1 MWSHAMPH
9 VASRGLAGHFRARVA
24 SAEVGVPA
32 GALKECFSSPS
43 GTGSWSSTR
52 WSPTVRTYADIQVE
66 FYLASVK
73 ERMLTAV
80 YEVGEPRG
88 RAVHLRPEEDF
99 GAVAAEGVGI
109 ANRSIDKAGVALKI

>member
-1 MWSHAMPH
+1 M
-9 VASRGLAGHFRARVA
+9 
-24 SAEVGVPA
+24 
-32 GALKECFSSPS
+32 
-43 GTGSWSSTR
+43 
-52 WSPTVRTYADIQVE
+52 RTYADVQVE
-66 FYLASVK
+66 LYLAPVK
-73 ERMLTAV
+73 ARMLTAA